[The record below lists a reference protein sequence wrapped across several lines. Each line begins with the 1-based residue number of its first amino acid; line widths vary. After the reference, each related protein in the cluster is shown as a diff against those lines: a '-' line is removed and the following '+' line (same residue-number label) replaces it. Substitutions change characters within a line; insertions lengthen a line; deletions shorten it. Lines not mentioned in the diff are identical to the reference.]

1 MTKLIPLSFLIV
13 CISTVSY
20 GQIKKGSILLGGQV
34 FYYDSKIVHATNQRD
49 QKNSNA
55 AFNISVGKA
64 FKENSLYGLNLSYS
78 PSAYD
83 FAYNGSTYMNSKLKF
98 YSIGGYYRLYKNLA
112 KNFYFFS
119 ELGAAYIFSHQID
132 TDTLGIKQGTVN
144 QTGGQ
149 LNLTP
154 GISYKIFKRVNL
166 EITIPNIV
174 YVQYSVSKTETTTPS
189 QNSKE
194 NRFSVNT
201 NLNSSPLN
209 YLGIGFR
216 IIL

>member
-1 MTKLIPLSFLIV
+1 MTKLIPLSFLLV
-13 CISTVSY
+13 YISSVSY

-34 FYYDSKIVHATNQRD
+34 FYYNSKIVNSTSQRD
-49 QKNSNA
+49 QKNNSA
-55 AFNISVGKA
+55 AYDISVGKVV
-64 FKENSLYGLNLSYS
+64 KENSLVGLSVSYS

-83 FAYNGSTYMNSKLKF
+83 FAYNGSTYLNSRLKF
-98 YSIGGYYRLYKNLA
+98 YSIGGYYRLYKSLG
-112 KNFYFFS
+112 KDFYFFS
-119 ELGAAYIFSHQID
+119 EMGAAYVFSHQID
-132 TDTLGIKQGTVN
+132 TDTLGIKQRTVN

-149 LNLTP
+149 LNLSP
-154 GISYKIFKRVNL
+154 GISYKIFKRLNL

-174 YVQYSVSKTETTTPS
+174 YVQYSVSKTETTNPV

-194 NRFSVNT
+194 NRFSLNS
-201 NLNSSPLN
+201 NLNSSPIN

>member
-1 MTKLIPLSFLIV
+1 MTKLITLSFLLI
-13 CISTVSY
+13 CISSVTY

-34 FYYDSKIVHATNQRD
+34 FYFDSKFVQSTNQIV
-49 QKNSNA
+49 QKNSTA
-55 AFNISVGKA
+55 TFNISVGKA

-83 FAYNGSTYMNSKLKF
+83 YAYNGSTYLNRKTKF
-98 YSIGGYYRLYKNLA
+98 YSIGGYYRLYKSLA
-112 KNFYFFS
+112 KDFYFFS

-132 TDTLGIKQGTVN
+132 TDTLGIKQVPLN
-144 QTGGQ
+144 QSGGQ
-149 LNLTP
+149 LNFTP
-154 GISYKIFKRVNL
+154 GISYKIFKRVNF
-166 EITIPNIV
+166 EVTIPNIV
-174 YVQYSVSKTETTTPS
+174 YVQYSVSKTETATPS
-189 QNSKE
+189 QYTKE
-194 NRFSVNT
+194 NRFSLNT

>member
-1 MTKLIPLSFLIV
+1 MTKLIALSFLII
-13 CISTVSY
+13 CLSSITY
-20 GQIKKGSILLGGQV
+20 GQIKKGSILLGGEV
-34 FYYDSKIVHATNQRD
+34 FYYDSKIASSTNQRD
-49 QKNSNA
+49 QKNSSA
-55 AFNISVGKA
+55 TFNISVGKA
-64 FKENSLYGLNLSYS
+64 FKGNSLYGLNLSYS

-83 FAYNGSTYMNSKLKF
+83 YANNGSTYENRKLKF
-98 YSIGGYYRLYKNLA
+98 YSIGGYYRLYKSLA
-112 KNFYFFS
+112 KDFYFFS

-189 QNSKE
+189 QHSTE
-194 NRFSVNT
+194 NRFSANS